1 MTIGQSV
8 VSRILIA
15 ASMLGGAITLNAQS
29 AASAA
34 KEATAYNPLEVLS
47 RFLTAAYPDL
57 SDHQGLATLKTHF
70 DGEFSLVG
78 VEFEFH
84 PCRMSGV
91 SLKPVTLPYCGDRSA
106 ETKSFLTAQIDF
118 AKDIHAPIL
127 TFTASGILIEDA
139 RIKKIQQMRRRL
151 PRNWTKDQALEF
163 LHSTQPQYGPEKDK
177 EFAASLPVAAIEEV
191 TGCHLHTNSATFE
204 VNLEQVP
211 RLQFYW
217 TVRGK
222 RNSEDAVADTGC
234 WASFEPFAG
243 HLIAMGNSTP

>member
-8 VSRILIA
+8 VGSILIA
-15 ASMLGGAITLNAQS
+15 TCLLGGATALNAQS

-34 KEATAYNPLEVLS
+34 KENSAYNPLDILS
-47 RFLTAAYPDL
+47 RFLNAAYPDL
-57 SDHQGLATLKTHF
+57 SDYQGLATLKTHF
-70 DGEFSLVG
+70 DVEFSLVG

-91 SLKPVTLPYCGDRSA
+91 SLKPVPLPYCGVRSA

-127 TFTASGILIEDA
+127 TFTASGTLIEDS
-139 RIKKIQQMRRRL
+139 RIQKIEQMRRRL
-151 PRNWTKDQALEF
+151 PRNWTKEQALEF
-163 LHSTQPQYGPEKDK
+163 LHSTQPRYGPENDK
-177 EFAASLPVAAIEEV
+177 EFRASLPVAAIEEV
-191 TGCHLHTNSATFE
+191 TGCHLHPDSATFE

-222 RNSEDAVADTGC
+222 RNSEDAVDDTGC

-243 HLIAMGNSTP
+243 HLIAMGNSTQ